1 MVIPPLSP
9 GKPPC
14 SAEID
19 TLAAPAYIRWE
30 RGIEERMTKGTFG
43 EGLKRER
50 EMRGVSLDEIS
61 AATRIATRFLNAIER
76 EQWDQLPGGVFNR
89 GFVRAVA
96 RYLGL
101 DEENT
106 VAEYVLAVGDRPSV
120 PVWTGSPPAV
130 TSEQPWAA
138 WIIAA
143 IIVIA
148 LIAGGW
154 FGARRV
160 IAWRAARRAAQNA
173 AASEALPSP
182 ATGLTA
188 NSATAPSDSA
198 ANPDATIVN
207 EAAPGAPPTPAW
219 INLKIEA
226 GKNTKVTVEADS
238 DPVFDGTMKA
248 GEDHSFTAKDH
259 FDVSTRDAGALQLE
273 LNGKTLAP
281 IGAPG
286 QAGKVTVTREA
297 LKSAT
302 GGTN

>member
-1 MVIPPLSP
+1 
-9 GKPPC
+9 
-14 SAEID
+14 
-19 TLAAPAYIRWE
+19 
-30 RGIEERMTKGTFG
+30 MTKGTFG

-106 VAEYVLAVGDRPSV
+106 VAEYVLAVGDRPNV

-130 TSEQPWAA
+130 ASEQPWAA

-143 IIVIA
+143 VLVIT

-154 FGARRV
+154 FGARRI
-160 IAWRAARRAAQNA
+160 IAWRAARRAAQSTDA
-173 AASEALPSP
+173 TGAPPSP
-182 ATGLTA
+182 VSGLTA
-188 NSATAPSDSA
+188 TSETAPGDSA
-198 ANPDATIVN
+198 ANPGTTNPN
-207 EAAPGAPPTPAW
+207 EAAPEAPLSPAW
-219 INLKIEA
+219 LNLKIEA
-226 GKNTKVTVEADS
+226 GKNTKVTVQADS

-248 GEDHSFTAKDH
+248 GEDHSFTAKDR
-259 FDVSTRDAGALQLE
+259 FDVSARDAGALQLE

-281 IGAPG
+281 IGPQG

-297 LKSAT
+297 LKDT
-302 GGTN
+302 LGGTN

>member
-1 MVIPPLSP
+1 
-9 GKPPC
+9 
-14 SAEID
+14 
-19 TLAAPAYIRWE
+19 
-30 RGIEERMTKGTFG
+30 
-43 EGLKRER
+43 
-50 EMRGVSLDEIS
+50 MRGVSLVEIS
-61 AATRIATRFLNAIER
+61 AATRIATRFLNAIEH

-138 WIIAA
+138 LIIAA
-143 IIVIA
+143 IIGIA

-160 IAWRAARRAAQNA
+160 IAWLAARQAAHNTDA
-173 AASEALPSP
+173 TEALPSS
-182 ATGLTA
+182 ATGLA
-188 NSATAPSDSA
+188 VNPATAPGDSA
-198 ANPDATIVN
+198 ANPGTTIAN
-207 EAAPGAPPTPAW
+207 EAAPATPLSPAW

-226 GKNTKVTVEADS
+226 GKNTKVIVEADS
-238 DPVFDGTMKA
+238 DRVFDGTMKA
-248 GEDHSFTAKDH
+248 GEDHNFIAKDR
-259 FDVSTRDAGALQLE
+259 FDVSARDAGALQLE

-281 IGAPG
+281 IGPAG

-297 LKSAT
+297 LKGAA

>member
-1 MVIPPLSP
+1 
-9 GKPPC
+9 
-14 SAEID
+14 
-19 TLAAPAYIRWE
+19 
-30 RGIEERMTKGTFG
+30 MTKGTFG

-143 IIVIA
+143 IIGIA

-160 IAWRAARRAAQNA
+160 IAWRAARRAAQDTEA
-173 AASEALPSP
+173 PGALPSS

-188 NSATAPSDSA
+188 NSEAAPSELA
-198 ANPDATIVN
+198 ANPGPATVN
-207 EAAPGAPPTPAW
+207 EASPGAPLSPPW

-226 GKNTKVTVEADS
+226 GKSTKVTVQADS

-259 FDVSTRDAGALQLE
+259 FDVSARDAGALQLE

-281 IGAPG
+281 FGPPG
-286 QAGKVTVTREA
+286 KAGKVTVTREA
-297 LKSAT
+297 LKDTT